1 MRGGAVREEQREGE
15 REGGRERERKGR
27 TEVRAIS
34 LSCPSVLCLW
44 LLTNLERKEE
54 ERGDRDHVV
63 ATTTEKIKR
72 ERLFLYPTVDLT
84 APSHSREHGS
94 RQIEI
99 VVIIVLIECYIVH
112 S

>member
-1 MRGGAVREEQREGE
+1 MRKGRKEGE

-63 ATTTEKIKR
+63 ATTTEKRKR
-72 ERLFLYPTVDLT
+72 ERLFLYPTVDLYSSQPQQRPWIQT
-84 APSHSREHGS
+84 DR
-94 RQIEI
+94 
-99 VVIIVLIECYIVH
+99 
-112 S
+112 

>member
-1 MRGGAVREEQREGE
+1 MREEQREGE

-44 LLTNLERKEE
+44 LLTNLEGKEE

-63 ATTTEKIKR
+63 ATTTEKRKR
-72 ERLFLYPTVDLT
+72 ERLFLYPTVDLYSSQPQQRPWIQT
-84 APSHSREHGS
+84 DR
-94 RQIEI
+94 
-99 VVIIVLIECYIVH
+99 
-112 S
+112 